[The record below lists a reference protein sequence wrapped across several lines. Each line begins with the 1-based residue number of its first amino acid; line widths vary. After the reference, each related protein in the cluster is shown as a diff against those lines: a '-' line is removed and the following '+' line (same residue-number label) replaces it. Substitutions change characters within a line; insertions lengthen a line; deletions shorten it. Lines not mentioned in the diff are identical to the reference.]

1 VSLADVIS
9 AHPLEQGLAELVT
22 YLSLA
27 ATDGTSVI
35 DDEKH
40 QTLTWTDE
48 DGTVRQGTLPMVMF
62 CRPAAASRTVKR
74 G

>member
-1 VSLADVIS
+1 VE

-27 ATDGTSVI
+27 ASDSTSVI
-35 DDEKH
+35 DDAQR

-48 DGTVRQGTLPMVMF
+48 DGTVRQGTLPLVVF
-62 CRPAAASRTVKR
+62 CRPTPASGRAGKR